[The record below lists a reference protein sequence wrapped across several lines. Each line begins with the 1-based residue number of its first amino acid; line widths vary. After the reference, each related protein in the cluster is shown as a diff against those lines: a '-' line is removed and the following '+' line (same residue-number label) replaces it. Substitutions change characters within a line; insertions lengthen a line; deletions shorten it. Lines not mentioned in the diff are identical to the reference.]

1 MVPRVVHPI
10 LMGSRVT
17 QVDMTPEY
25 FAEAAGQARGPPTLE
40 WCQAVALCTSC
51 TWQGEQCEFE
61 EPVLGCSVTLN
72 WCAACIA
79 AEQGWDHEWVA
90 AQLEEGRRGRVSGRG
105 SGVEGGVGVGR
116 PPRGGQREG
125 APMTHDKGKWRA
137 FSLPEVGPSKWAR
150 EELAMVGPLGP
161 MVYSPTSRALVEQS
175 AEGLWSV
182 AEAFLRHQA
191 EELERLLATRGEEVR
206 RVGEERDGLWRELD
220 EARKEWD
227 LVPSRAVSAH
237 EAIGGVGRGGR
248 ATIGG
253 VRDAG
258 DSVGVQCRGDPSDG
272 GEGAAAGRVA
282 CQQGGLG
289 VVRSA
294 LLGQRAL
301 HPPQQSISGTGVHP
315 QWVGE
320 DAWGSP
326 TGFGA
331 GGHADGASA
340 GRTSAEGDSRPQ
352 SMVGGGNGRG
362 GAAPGASQ
370 SSGDGS
376 SAAGGGS
383 GGKDSR
389 GGFGGGEEE

>member
-10 LMGSRVT
+10 LMGSRVI
-17 QVDMTPEY
+17 QVDMMPEY
-25 FAEAAGQARGPPTLE
+25 FAEAAGQARGPPMLE

-61 EPVLGCSVTLN
+61 EPVLGVR
-72 WCAACIA
+72 
-79 AEQGWDHEWVA
+79 WDM
-90 AQLEEGRRGRVSGRG
+90 S
-105 SGVEGGVGVGR
+105 
-116 PPRGGQREG
+116 REG
-125 APMTHDKGKWRA
+125 APTTRDKGKWRA
-137 FSLPEVGPSKWAR
+137 SSSPEVGPSKWAW
-150 EELAMVGPLGP
+150 EELAMAGPLGP
-161 MVYSPTSRALVEQS
+161 MVYSPTSGALVEQS

-182 AEAFLRHQA
+182 AEAFLRRQA

-227 LVPSRAVSAH
+227 L
-237 EAIGGVGRGGR
+237 
-248 ATIGG
+248 
-253 VRDAG
+253 
-258 DSVGVQCRGDPSDG
+258 CRGDSSDG

-389 GGFGGGEEE
+389 GGFGGGGRSRGLLGSVLGSSADQAGVEDLVDLVAVLILNLNGGWLAGALAGEGVWGMFFEEPNVEHGVEAFQAQR